1 VFLDGVLVPAM
12 HLVNGATVIRERNT
26 GAVTYYHIELDRHE
40 VVLADRLPV
49 ETYLDTG
56 NRGQFQ
62 HELGVRGQ
70 AATIYAPLVTGGPK
84 LAQVRRQLHAVAI
97 QAGFTPV
104 RDPALHALVRDIRLL
119 PEILRRKAATVARF
133 ALPPDAGRLML
144 IAQAAAPAD
153 TDPDSDDRRE
163 LGICL
168 RPPRGKQLR
177 LGAGWYGKAA
187 GDAGLWM
194 GAGGELF
201 VPPGMTALTLH
212 LAAVAQR
219 WQPPAD
225 IDL

>member
-1 VFLDGVLVPAM
+1 M
-12 HLVNGATVIRERNT
+12 
-26 GAVTYYHIELDRHE
+26 
-40 VVLADRLPV
+40 
-49 ETYLDTG
+49 
-56 NRGQFQ
+56 
-62 HELGVRGQ
+62 
-70 AATIYAPLVTGGPK
+70 
-84 LAQVRRQLHAVAI
+84 
-97 QAGFTPV
+97 V
-104 RDPALHALVRDIRLL
+104 RDLRLL
-119 PEILRRKAATVARF
+119 PEILRQKTATVARF
-133 ALPPDAGRLML
+133 TLPPAAGRLML
-144 IAQAAAPAD
+144 IAQTAPPAD

-177 LGAGWYGKAA
+177 LGAGWYDKAA